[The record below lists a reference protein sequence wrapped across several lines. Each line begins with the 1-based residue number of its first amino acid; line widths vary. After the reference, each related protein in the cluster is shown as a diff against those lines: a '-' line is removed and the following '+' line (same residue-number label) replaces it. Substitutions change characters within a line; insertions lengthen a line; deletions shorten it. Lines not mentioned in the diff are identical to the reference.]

1 LLDLMDA
8 TAEVRDG
15 TVRTHGGNWTSFR
28 DLLAAE
34 QQVALRMVRVAE
46 TDLKREQRQLA
57 QARIGLDRR
66 QRYGR
71 KTEDNKRYP
80 NIVVQKRKRS
90 AQESAGRHR
99 ILQLDKVSD
108 ARSALDSATDE
119 VRDDARIRIEL
130 PGTVLPAGR
139 TVLEMRWRGAGL
151 IVRGPE
157 RIALIGP
164 NGAGKT
170 SLLTQIAE
178 RATTPSDL
186 IRHRSGQIGYLPQR
200 LDLLDDQRSVLDN
213 VRGRQPHASPNTV
226 RASLARF
233 LLRGDRVDQPAR
245 TLSGGE
251 RFRASL
257 AMLLL
262 ADPPPELLLLDEP
275 TNSLDLES
283 AEQLA
288 TALAG
293 YHGALIVA
301 SHDLAF
307 IESIGVQRFWA
318 LDATGVLN
326 DSVASP

>member
-1 LLDLMDA
+1 
-8 TAEVRDG
+8 
-15 TVRTHGGNWTSFR
+15 
-28 DLLAAE
+28 
-34 QQVALRMVRVAE
+34 
-46 TDLKREQRQLA
+46 
-57 QARIGLDRR
+57 
-66 QRYGR
+66 
-71 KTEDNKRYP
+71 
-80 NIVVQKRKRS
+80 
-90 AQESAGRHR
+90 
-99 ILQLDKVSD
+99 
-108 ARSALDSATDE
+108 
-119 VRDDARIRIEL
+119 
-130 PGTVLPAGR
+130 
-139 TVLEMRWRGAGL
+139 
-151 IVRGPE
+151 
-157 RIALIGP
+157 
-164 NGAGKT
+164 
-170 SLLTQIAE
+170 
-178 RATTPSDL
+178 
-186 IRHRSGQIGYLPQR
+186 
-200 LDLLDDQRSVLDN
+200 

-233 LLRGDRVDQPAR
+233 LVRGDRVDQPAR

-275 TNSLDLES
+275 TNSLDLAS

-326 DSVASP
+326 DSTASP